1 MGRHPPPVDN
11 TERSNPACSRGE
23 SVKPLAPRARGKMI
37 AVFRLSLRRSGRANE
52 GGTKSSN
59 PLRSSG
65 ESANFWFLSADSGGS
80 RGFEPFPPL
89 EKGHA
94 ICRADGDCLS
104 GSNLFGAPPA
114 GASNRKNLSL
124 NRRLI
129 LLPFHGHKSRS
140 DSGDRPDRRVAPF
153 DASGVCARAFPS
165 PRGSA
170 SSR

>member
-80 RGFEPFPPL
+80 RSRIRDDL
-89 EKGHA
+89 A
-94 ICRADGDCLS
+94 QQSL
-104 GSNLFGAPPA
+104 
-114 GASNRKNLSL
+114 RKIPQMV
-124 NRRLI
+124 RL
-129 LLPFHGHKSRS
+129 
-140 DSGDRPDRRVAPF
+140 
-153 DASGVCARAFPS
+153 
-165 PRGSA
+165 
-170 SSR
+170 